1 MWPNVLFKTIYLGH
15 MPRFRIIVQIGCS
28 CQWLLL
34 PIAMLQCRKVSVYSN
49 TSIVF
54 KMSFLVCVYTPKQ
67 NTKHF
72 LSYQISQ
79 YCKVIA
85 LCFDFHFFNTNL
97 FFSIN
102 FIGHFFF
109 CALPILILN
118 QFPTGIFIVLL
129 SWKYTILRILNL
141 SYMYYK
147 YVS

>member
-97 FFSIN
+97 FF
-102 FIGHFFF
+102 F
-109 CALPILILN
+109 LLILLA
-118 QFPTGIFIVLL
+118 IFSFVHCLFSSLISFLL
-129 SWKYTILRILNL
+129 EYSLFYYLESIL
-141 SYMYYK
+141 Y
-147 YVS
+147 